1 MAKNKS
7 LTKTDLIQTLKAVGV
22 ATKDDVRQIVH
33 EEIDKR
39 NLATKTDLKNFA
51 TKTDLKNFATKTDLK
66 SELGKSERRLVIRMN
81 KMEKNMRQSIA
92 NLAETTP
99 TRREF
104 EDLKQSVS
112 GRYGFV

>member
-1 MAKNKS
+1 MLKNKP
-7 LTKTDLIQTLKAVGV
+7 LTKTDLIQTLKTVGV
-22 ATKDDVRQIVH
+22 ATKDDVRQIVN

-39 NLATKTDLKNFA
+39 DLTTKTDLKNFA
-51 TKTDLKNFATKTDLK
+51 TKTDLKN
-66 SELGKSERRLVIRMN
+66 ELGKSEHRLERKLVIRMN
-81 KMEKNMRQSIA
+81 KMERNLRQSVA
-92 NLAETTP
+92 NLAMTTP

>member
-39 NLATKTDLKNFA
+39 NLA

>member
-1 MAKNKS
+1 MVKDKP
-7 LTKTDLIQTLKAVGV
+7 LTKKDLIRTLKTVGV
-22 ATKDDVRQIVH
+22 ATKDDVRQIVN
-33 EEIDKR
+33 EEIDKQ
-39 NLATKTDLKNFA
+39 DLA

-66 SELGKSERRLVIRMN
+66 SELGKSERRLERRLVIRMN
-81 KMEKNMRQSIA
+81 KMERSLCHSIA